1 MRALLVVNTFATT
14 TNTQIQTEITQILS
28 KAFDLKVINTTGRN
42 DAISIAH
49 QAQDYEIIIGL
60 GGDGT
65 LNEIANGLLLDGPN
79 PTGPILAAIPGGNG
93 NVFIRNMGMSKN
105 PIVACQ
111 QLISA
116 VAKNQIRTIGVGKIT
131 TENISRWFL
140 FNAGIGLDA
149 AVLAQ
154 MEARRD
160 KGKLASDTAYAGL
173 ALREL
178 LRTDRKNPALS
189 LVSETGQIFRN
200 AYFALLVNLAPW
212 AYLGERPLNPLPNA
226 GHDTALD
233 LYAPTALS
241 FPVIVRLIRRAIAG
255 NSTELDNDVITLHDQ
270 NRLHIKSDRLHWIQV
285 DGDVVTQSNELTA
298 IHVPAALRV
307 LRIG

>member
-1 MRALLVVNTFATT
+1 
-14 TNTQIQTEITQILS
+14 
-28 KAFDLKVINTTGRN
+28 
-42 DAISIAH
+42 
-49 QAQDYEIIIGL
+49 
-60 GGDGT
+60 
-65 LNEIANGLLLDGPN
+65 
-79 PTGPILAAIPGGNG
+79 
-93 NVFIRNMGMSKN
+93 
-105 PIVACQ
+105 
-111 QLISA
+111 
-116 VAKNQIRTIGVGKIT
+116 
-131 TENISRWFL
+131 
-140 FNAGIGLDA
+140 
-149 AVLAQ
+149 
-154 MEARRD
+154 
-160 KGKLASDTAYAGL
+160 
-173 ALREL
+173 
-178 LRTDRKNPALS
+178 

-298 IHVPAALRV
+298 VHVPAALRV

>member
-1 MRALLVVNTFATT
+1 
-14 TNTQIQTEITQILS
+14 
-28 KAFDLKVINTTGRN
+28 
-42 DAISIAH
+42 
-49 QAQDYEIIIGL
+49 
-60 GGDGT
+60 
-65 LNEIANGLLLDGPN
+65 
-79 PTGPILAAIPGGNG
+79 
-93 NVFIRNMGMSKN
+93 
-105 PIVACQ
+105 
-111 QLISA
+111 
-116 VAKNQIRTIGVGKIT
+116 
-131 TENISRWFL
+131 
-140 FNAGIGLDA
+140 
-149 AVLAQ
+149 VLAQ
-154 MEARRD
+154 MEARRE
-160 KGKLASDTAYAGL
+160 KGKLVSDTAYAVL

-270 NRLHIKSDRLHWIQV
+270 NRLHIKSDRPHWIQV

-298 IHVPAALRV
+298 VHVPAALRV

>member
-14 TNTQIQTEITQILS
+14 TNLQIQAEVSKILS
-28 KAFDLKVINTTGRN
+28 EAFDLTVVNTSSRN

-49 QAQDYEIIIGL
+49 DATGYEIIIGL

-79 PTGPILAAIPGGNG
+79 PNGPILAAIPGGNG

-105 PIVACQ
+105 PIVASQ

-116 VAKNQIRTIGVGKIT
+116 VAENQIRTIGVGKIA
-131 TENISRWFL
+131 TENITRWFL

-160 KGKLASDTAYAGL
+160 KGKRASDAAYAGL

-189 LVSETGQIFRN
+189 LVSESGQIFRD

-212 AYLGERPLNPLPNA
+212 AYLGTRPLNPLPQA

-233 LYAPTALS
+233 FYAPTALN
-241 FPVIVRLIRRAIAG
+241 FPVIVRLIRRALAG
-255 NSTELDNDVITLHDQ
+255 NSTEFDSDVITLHNQ
-270 NRLHIKSDRLHWIQV
+270 NRLHIKSDRMHWIQV

-298 IHVPAALRV
+298 IHVPEALRV
-307 LRIG
+307 LTIG